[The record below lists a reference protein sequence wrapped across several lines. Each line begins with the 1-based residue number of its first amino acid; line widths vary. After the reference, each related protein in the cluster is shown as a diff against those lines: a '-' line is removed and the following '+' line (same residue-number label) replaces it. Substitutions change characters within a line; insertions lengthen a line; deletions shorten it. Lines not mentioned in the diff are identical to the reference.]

1 MKRRTAGALFFLVLL
16 LAMPGRG
23 WASEPDEGDD
33 WKRELSSYD
42 FSGMEAI
49 LSETLGGEKISFGQ
63 VVGQLAEGNFDEF
76 IRLFLLYADEALFGA
91 VRTGA
96 GLAWQVLLLAF
107 AGALF
112 ANLGQAFPESQV
124 SQAGFYA
131 MYVVLAALLLTAFTT
146 AAEVALEA
154 FQRIGRLMT
163 AFLPVFFLAVA
174 VQGQLT
180 AAAMYET
187 TLLVIRGA
195 QWLYERAVIPGI
207 RFCVLLRLVQGVS
220 QEDFISRLTKLLE
233 KTVKWCVKTAFA
245 LVVGF
250 QAVQALLLPYM
261 DAVKGGALMKLARA
275 IPGIGNSVEAA
286 AQMALGTAA
295 LIRNG
300 IGLAGLLALALISL
314 GPLIKLGFIAV
325 LYQGLAAVLQ
335 PVSDKRLLAAVG
347 AVGEGAA
354 LLFKTMTNGILL
366 FAIAVGIAC
375 ACFGRVG

>member
-131 MYVVLAALLLTAFTT
+131 MYVV
-146 AAEVALEA
+146 
-154 FQRIGRLMT
+154 
-163 AFLPVFFLAVA
+163 
-174 VQGQLT
+174 
-180 AAAMYET
+180 
-187 TLLVIRGA
+187 
-195 QWLYERAVIPGI
+195 
-207 RFCVLLRLVQGVS
+207 
-220 QEDFISRLTKLLE
+220 
-233 KTVKWCVKTAFA
+233 
-245 LVVGF
+245 
-250 QAVQALLLPYM
+250 
-261 DAVKGGALMKLARA
+261 
-275 IPGIGNSVEAA
+275 
-286 AQMALGTAA
+286 
-295 LIRNG
+295 
-300 IGLAGLLALALISL
+300 
-314 GPLIKLGFIAV
+314 
-325 LYQGLAAVLQ
+325 
-335 PVSDKRLLAAVG
+335 PVSYTHLRAH
-347 AVGEGAA
+347 E
-354 LLFKTMTNGILL
+354 T
-366 FAIAVGIAC
+366 
-375 ACFGRVG
+375 

>member
-1 MKRRTAGALFFLVLL
+1 MKRRMAGVLLFLVLV
-16 LAMPGRG
+16 LALAGRG
-23 WASEPDEGDD
+23 LALEPEGEDD
-33 WKRELSSYD
+33 WEEELSLYD
-42 FSGMEAI
+42 FGGIEELVREA
-49 LSETLGGEKISFGQ
+49 LGGETISFAE
-63 VVGQLAEGNFDEF
+63 VVGQLAEGDFEEF
-76 IRLFLLYADEALFGA
+76 VRLFLRYADEALFGA

-96 GLAWQVLLLAF
+96 GMAWQVLLLAF

-112 ANLGQAFPESQV
+112 ANLGQAFSESQI

-131 MYVVLAALLLTAFTT
+131 MYVVLAALLLTAFT
-146 AAEVALEA
+146 AAAGVALEA
-154 FQRIGRLMT
+154 FALIGRLLT

-195 QWLYERAVIPGI
+195 QWFYERAVVPGI
-207 RFCVLLRLVQGVS
+207 RFYVLLRLVQGIS
-220 QEDFISRLTKLLE
+220 QEDLISRLTRMLE
-233 KTVKWCVKTAFA
+233 KAVKWSVKTAFGV
-245 LVVGF
+245 VVGF

-261 DAVKGGALMKLARA
+261 DAVKGGAVMKLARA
-275 IPGIGNSVEAA
+275 IPGIGNSVQAA

-300 IGLAGLLALALISL
+300 IGLAGLLMLALVSL
-314 GPLIKLGFIAV
+314 GPLIKLGCIAV

-335 PVSDKRLLAAVG
+335 PISDKRLLGAVAAVG
-347 AVGEGAA
+347 DGAA
-354 LLFKTMTNGILL
+354 LLYKTMVNGILL
-366 FAIAVGIAC
+366 FAIAIGVAC